1 MKNKI
6 ILFVLALFLIQNCSA
21 QFNDYKKKYNE
32 LLPALQKSANNKK
45 LYYGKEFSEFYQNF
59 TVKDKIVSFGYDGKY
74 ANSRKL
80 YILRLYFSRIEE
92 RGSLIDNKLP
102 IPMLNITFQ
111 DQIPDEIIPLTRK
124 YEGIWNE
131 DMVKFFSKLKIEKIE
146 YYGINGWDNKDRR
159 AR

>member
-1 MKNKI
+1 M
-6 ILFVLALFLIQNCSA
+6 
-21 QFNDYKKKYNE
+21 
-32 LLPALQKSANNKK
+32 QKSANNKK

-92 RGSLIDNKLP
+92 RGPLIDNKLP